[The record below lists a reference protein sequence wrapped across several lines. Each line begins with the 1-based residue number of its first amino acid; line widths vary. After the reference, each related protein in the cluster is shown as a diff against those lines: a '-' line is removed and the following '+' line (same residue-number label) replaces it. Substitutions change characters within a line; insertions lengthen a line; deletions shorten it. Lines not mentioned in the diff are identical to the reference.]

1 MPRIHSTAVVD
12 PRAKLA
18 DSVEVGP
25 HCVVGPDVELGE
37 NVVLQAQVVVT
48 GHTSVGAGTR
58 LFPFSCLGGEPQ
70 DKGFAG
76 ETTRLAVG
84 RDNVIRE
91 GVTIHVGTPRGG
103 GCTRIGND
111 NLLMINA
118 HVGHDCQ
125 VGSDVIIGASAGLAG
140 HVEVED
146 HSVLASFCGI
156 HQFARVG
163 ESVMIAANAMVSK
176 DALPFSMVAG
186 DRARFVGLNTVGLRR
201 RGFSDETLSRLKR
214 AYHLLYH
221 SKLRLEPAVE
231 RVREE
236 VGDTPEVQR
245 LLAFLEKSERGF
257 IR

>member
-1 MPRIHSTAVVD
+1 MAAIHPTAVVD

-18 DSVEVGP
+18 DGVDVGP

-37 NVVLQAQVVVT
+37 GVVLQAQVVVC

-58 LFPFSCLGGEPQ
+58 IFPFAAIGGEPQ

-76 ETTRLAVG
+76 ETTRLAIG
-84 RDNVIRE
+84 RNNVIRE
-91 GVTIHVGTPRGG
+91 GATIHVGTPKGG
-103 GCTRIGND
+103 GCTRLGND
-111 NLLMINA
+111 NFLMINS

-125 VGSDVIIGASAGLAG
+125 IGSDVILGASCGLAG
-140 HVEVED
+140 HVTVED
-146 HSVLASFCGI
+146 HAVLASYAGI
-156 HQFARVG
+156 HQFCRVG
-163 ESVMIAANAMVSK
+163 ESAMIAANAMLSK

-186 DRARFVGLNTVGLRR
+186 DRARLVGLNLVGIRR
-201 RGFSDETLSRLKR
+201 RNFDDEAIRRLKR
-214 AYHLLYH
+214 AYHLLFH
-221 SKLRLEPAVE
+221 SKLRLEPALA

-236 VGDTPEVQR
+236 LGDAPEVGR